1 MNRNLILSR
10 KWRKYVSG
18 TLFYIV
24 VLGIA
29 LIILIPIYFLFTIS
43 LMSDQ
48 EAYDW
53 PIRFFP
59 SFVNEFVL
67 QEASTPDKGYL
78 LSVYSHSKGIYVPL
92 CESKDLDTIV
102 KKAKLKTNS
111 SIPKELL
118 KRKIDELKDIMEK
131 NKEDIERLR
140 SKMTPYLEKLER
152 LNGRISRIL
161 SEVNKYNKKLKLA
174 ERAGMKDAVQ
184 AILQKLKSLNEE
196 LGELKEEA
204 KKVSEKITLLNQD
217 LIPITSVKFTIS
229 KNIFE
234 NYITFFKVTNDSI
247 PALIRSIQVALL
259 TIAISLSI
267 GGLAGYAFARYYFRG
282 KNLLKLSVLFVRM
295 FPGVSIAMPMVIILA
310 KMGFYDKPLGLSLVY
325 SVGQIG
331 MTTWITA
338 SIFMGIP
345 VELEEAAQIFG
356 CSKWGAFFHVTL
368 PLALPGLAA
377 SAMYAFIG
385 SWSETAQAIILTQF
399 NPTFPVVVY
408 QTLVGAKGLVNL
420 VAAGGVTM
428 ALPAII
434 FTLIIR
440 RYILQMWGG
449 VTV

>member
-1 MNRNLILSR
+1 MVSR
-10 KWRKYVSG
+10 RLTKSITT
-18 TLFYIV
+18 TLFYIAV
-24 VLGIA
+24 VGIA
-29 LIILIPIYFLFTIS
+29 IVIALPMYFLFIIS
-43 LMSDQ
+43 FMSDQ

-53 PIRFFP
+53 PITLAP
-59 SFVNEFVL
+59 SFTNRFII
-67 QEASTPDKGYL
+67 QKTPGGYEI
-78 LSVYSHSKGIYVPL
+78 SVYSRAKGEFVPIF
-92 CESKDLDTIV
+92 ESRNMEDLI
-102 KKAKLKTNS
+102 KKVRLKTNS
-111 SIPKELL
+111 AIPMELL
-118 KRKIDELKDIMEK
+118 EKKIDELESLIEK
-131 NKEDIERLR
+131 NKSKIEKLKETMKPYEEKIDRINGKISATLSIINKLVKKIDMAKNAGMEDI
-140 SKMTPYLEKLER
+140 
-152 LNGRISRIL
+152 
-161 SEVNKYNKKLKLA
+161 V
-174 ERAGMKDAVQ
+174 
-184 AILQKLKSLNEE
+184 KSLEEQLKKYKSDLEGYKEE
-196 LGELKEEA
+196 LRKVELEMGKLRR
-204 KKVSEKITLLNQD
+204 K
-217 LIPITSVKFTIS
+217 LIPLSSVEFTVA
-229 KNIFE
+229 KNLFE
-234 NYITFFKVTNDSI
+234 NYLMFFRVTNDAL

-267 GGLAGYAFARYYFRG
+267 GGLAGYAFARYYFKG
-282 KNLLKLSVLFVRM
+282 KNILKLSVLFVRM

-310 KMGFYDKPLGLSLVY
+310 RMGFYDKPLGLSLVY

-356 CSKWGAFFHVTL
+356 CSRWGAFFHVTL

-428 ALPAII
+428 AVPAIV

-449 VTV
+449 ITI